1 MMQRHK
7 KRKAFIL
14 PRIETGHG
22 SVCALFY
29 QRQASKYEF
38 KDLDGSKELNSCN
51 FNKKVRRQIN
61 ETNNGQLNSFAQ
73 WQAAESLLLPYRLR
87 RHLVSYGGRK
97 TLFICLRK
105 L

>member
-7 KRKAFIL
+7 KRKAFSL

-38 KDLDGSKELNSCN
+38 KGLDWSKEINSCN

-61 ETNNGQLNSFAQ
+61 ETNHGLNDSFAQ
-73 WQAAESLLLPYRLR
+73 WQAAGSLLQPYRLR
-87 RHLVSYGGRK
+87 RHLVSCGGRK
-97 TLFICLRK
+97 TLFICLWK